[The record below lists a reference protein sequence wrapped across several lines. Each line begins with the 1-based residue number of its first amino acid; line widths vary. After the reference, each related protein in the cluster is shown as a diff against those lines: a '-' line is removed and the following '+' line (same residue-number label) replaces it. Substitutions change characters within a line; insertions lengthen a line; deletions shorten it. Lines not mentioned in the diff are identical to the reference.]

1 MEILS
6 PQIYSNTS
14 CNKRFV
20 SSKEVPKLSTG
31 GLSSIF
37 FRKLGE
43 TYMRPLHFE
52 QSERIPDSLSVSAYS
67 EILSPPLVS
76 VTPHEK
82 FLLLDQGI
90 EQVLKEGAIKV
101 V

>member
-6 PQIYSNTS
+6 LEIYSHTS
-14 CNKRFV
+14 CNKRFI

-31 GLSSIF
+31 GLSPIF

-52 QSERIPDSLSVSAYS
+52 YRERIPDSLSVSAYS
-67 EILSPPLVS
+67 EILSPLIS
-76 VTPHEK
+76 MTPHEK

-90 EQVLKEGAIKV
+90 EQMLKEGAIKV

>member
-1 MEILS
+1 M
-6 PQIYSNTS
+6 Q
-14 CNKRFV
+14 
-20 SSKEVPKLSTG
+20 
-31 GLSSIF
+31 
-37 FRKLGE
+37 
-43 TYMRPLHFE
+43 PLHFE

-67 EILSPPLVS
+67 EILSPLIS

-90 EQVLKEGAIKV
+90 EKMLKEGAIKV